1 MRKTLLFFLVFF
13 QFFSFIFSTAENG
26 SEEKGI
32 YDIFFMDQKVG
43 YEEFTWR
50 SEESG
55 YTLTVRGK
63 MTDPVPV
70 ELDHLMIRMSPGFIP
85 QAYLMKASISG
96 ISQEISSNIKEGI
109 VENTIMV
116 AGRESK
122 NIVQIKRDAFLLPNP
137 FFSPYMIITKKC
149 GCGSPQSAEMSAYI
163 IPQMEAPFFLV
174 QDEVD
179 PCLLKMTI
187 SGKEIEL
194 RTDAL
199 GKLLSLSIPSQS
211 IKVILNPLN

>member
-1 MRKTLLFFLVFF
+1 M
-13 QFFSFIFSTAENG
+13 ENR

-70 ELDHLMIRMSPGFIP
+70 ELDQLMIRLSPSYIP
-85 QAYLMKASISG
+85 QAFMMKAAVSG
-96 ISQEISSNIKEGI
+96 ISQEISSNIKEGT
-109 VENTIMV
+109 VENTILV
-116 AGRESK
+116 AGRERN

-137 FFSPYMIITKKC
+137 FFSPYMVVTKKH
-149 GCGSPQSAEMSAYI
+149 GCASPQSAEMSAYI
-163 IPQMEAPFFLV
+163 IPQMESPFSLV
-174 QDEVD
+174 QDEEN
-179 PCLLKMTI
+179 PCLLKMEI
-187 SGKEIEL
+187 SGTLIEL
-194 RTDAL
+194 RTDVS

-211 IKVILNPLN
+211 IKVMLNPLS